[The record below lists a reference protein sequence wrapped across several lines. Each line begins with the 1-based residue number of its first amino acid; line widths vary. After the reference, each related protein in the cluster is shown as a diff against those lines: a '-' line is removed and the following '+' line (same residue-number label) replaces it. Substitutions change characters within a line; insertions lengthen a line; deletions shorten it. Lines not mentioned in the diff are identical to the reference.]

1 MSERSKEDKKALLK
15 KWKATQ
21 NKKYIL
27 SKIMVRNL
35 FHYLESQLSETS
47 CDNTLHFTALLLEC
61 KVNGSIPLGQ
71 LRDDADD
78 RTVTITATRGEQNAM
93 NKALA
98 DFSAD
103 PLAYALHDM
112 VPDED
117 MKEMARDRRLRLW
130 KALIKL
136 GREKLSQ

>member
-15 KWKATQ
+15 KWKAAQ

-27 SKIMVRNL
+27 SKTMVRNL
-35 FHYLESQLSETS
+35 FHYLESQLSETA

-71 LRDDADD
+71 LRDEADD

-103 PLAYALHDM
+103 PLAYDLHDM

>member
-1 MSERSKEDKKALLK
+1 MGIVEEVLADSMWDDWGEESVKLLSRDGG
-15 KWKATQ
+15 AHEFDYAIDLVTD
-21 NKKYIL
+21 L
-27 SKIMVRNL
+27 V
-35 FHYLESQLSETS
+35 
-47 CDNTLHFTALLLEC
+47 ALLLEC

-78 RTVTITATRGEQNAM
+78 HTVTITATRGEQNAM

-98 DFSAD
+98 DFSVD
-103 PLAYALHDM
+103 PLAYDLHDM